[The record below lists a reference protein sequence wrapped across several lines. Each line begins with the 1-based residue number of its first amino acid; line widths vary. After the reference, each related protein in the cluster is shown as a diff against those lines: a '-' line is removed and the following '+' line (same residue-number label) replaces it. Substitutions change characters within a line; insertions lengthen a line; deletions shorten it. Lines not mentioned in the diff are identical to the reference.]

1 MKKALLINGY
11 ETFEGVGQNRLNR
24 SLIEI
29 TKQIL
34 EDKGYEVKVTEV
46 EKGYDVSQE
55 VEKHLWADVVFVQ
68 TPIYWFNV
76 PGAFKTYIDKVY
88 ISGYAEGCM
97 CIGDGR
103 TRDDA
108 SKKYGS
114 GGLLKDK
121 SYMISTTWNA
131 PKEAFND
138 PDEFMDG
145 MSLDEATLYLHKTY
159 QFLGMKKLPS
169 TAIFDIFKHPD
180 CSEQVETFKAH
191 IKANF

>member
-29 TKQIL
+29 VKNIL
-34 EDKGYEVKVTEV
+34 EAKGYEVKITEV
-46 EKGYDVSQE
+46 EKGYDAAQE

-88 ISGYAEGCM
+88 IYGYAQGCM
-97 CIGDGR
+97 CKGDGR
-103 TRDDA
+103 THEDA
-108 SKKYGS
+108 SRKYGS

-131 PKEAFND
+131 PKEAFGN
-138 PDEFMDG
+138 PAEFMEG
-145 MSLDEATLYLHKTY
+145 MSLDEITMYLHKTY

-169 TAIFDIFKHPD
+169 FGIFDIFKHPD
-180 CSEQVETFKAH
+180 CSEQIEKFKTH
-191 IKANF
+191 IEGHF